1 MLVDTHAHLD
11 FDDFRD
17 DLDDVVARA
26 GNAGV
31 AAVIDPGIDIA
42 TSKRAIEL
50 AERCGIVHPAVGIH
64 PNSVARSAPGD
75 MLELSRLAQHDSV
88 VAIGEIGLDF
98 YRDRT
103 PRDQQARAFS
113 GQLDLARELDLPVI
127 VHFREVGM
135 DGVGMIGADR
145 LRSIRGV
152 FHCFGGTV
160 DFAMTLVSWGFYI
173 GFDGPLTYRGSDRID
188 VAKAVPLER
197 CLIETDA
204 PFLTPQ
210 RYRGKRNEPAYVLD
224 VAEKLAEIK
233 GLDTG
238 AVIAATG
245 ENARALFGVPR

>member
-17 DLDDVVARA
+17 DLDDVLARA
-26 GNAGV
+26 GSAGV

-50 AERCGIVHPAVGIH
+50 SERCGIVHPAVGIH
-64 PNSVARSAPGD
+64 PNNVARSAPGD
-75 MLELSRLAQHDSV
+75 MIELSRLAQHDSV

-103 PRDQQARAFS
+103 PRDQQVRAFS
-113 GQLDLARELDLPVI
+113 GQLDLARELGLPVI

-135 DGVGMIGADR
+135 DGVGMVGVEQ
-145 LRSIRGV
+145 LRSVRGV

-173 GFDGPLTYRGSDRID
+173 GFDGPLTYRGSDRTD

-197 CLIETDA
+197 CLVETDS
-204 PFLTPQ
+204 PFLTPR

-233 GLDTG
+233 GLDTET
-238 AVIAATG
+238 VIAATG